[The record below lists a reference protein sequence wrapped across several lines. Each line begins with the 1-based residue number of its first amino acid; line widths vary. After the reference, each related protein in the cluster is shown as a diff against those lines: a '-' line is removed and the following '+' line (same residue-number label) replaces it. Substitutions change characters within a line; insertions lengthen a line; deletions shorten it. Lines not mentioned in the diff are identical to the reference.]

1 MDDFNTV
8 YALLVLVMLFVLLS
22 RLDNR
27 FGKIE
32 KELNEIKKRMDDYLK
47 LQQKTATEEHKP
59 KEEILVK
66 ETEAVPLMSQMTE
79 HVTVVKAA
87 QQGTVV
93 QEKQESVIE
102 TVRET
107 LEETPEK
114 TVETELEDVCVE
126 AVPRQK
132 KQVNYEKFIGEN
144 LFGKIGI
151 LIFVIGVGFFVK
163 YAIDKNWINETFR
176 TVLGFL
182 TGAVLLPLPNGCKRN
197 IVHLA
202 RYLRVALLLYSILRL
217 PLHSII
223 IISSRRLWR
232 LSF

>member
-32 KELNEIKKRMDDYLK
+32 KELNEIKKRMEDYLK
-47 LQQKTATEEHKP
+47 VQQKMTTEEHKP

-102 TVRET
+102 TVREA
-107 LEETPEK
+107 LKRQLKQNWKKFVLRLFEK
-114 TVETELEDVCVE
+114 
-126 AVPRQK
+126 
-132 KQVNYEKFIGEN
+132 N
-144 LFGKIGI
+144 L
-151 LIFVIGVGFFVK
+151 L
-163 YAIDKNWINETFR
+163 NLRLFR
-176 TVLGFL
+176 LSR
-182 TGAVLLPLPNGCKRN
+182 LLRLFQDKRN
-197 IVHLA
+197 K
-202 RYLRVALLLYSILRL
+202 
-217 PLHSII
+217 
-223 IISSRRLWR
+223 
-232 LSF
+232 